1 MAGYI
6 GSKAVNLSTTG
17 ADINGD
23 ANIDGDLSFRDND
36 KIKLGAGSDLQIYHS
51 GTHSYIQDLGTGS
64 LRLVGADIEFLNEDF
79 SDFFAKFANNG
90 ASTFYYDGSPKL
102 ATTSTG
108 IDVTGTVTAD
118 GLTVDGDGQIN
129 QTAGNASTLTFTS
142 NGQASRY
149 SRIKVDTDR
158 SLILTAGV
166 GAVNETPDIKL
177 QTGTA
182 TGEKDRILIDGA
194 TGDISFYEDTGTTA
208 KFFWDAS
215 LEALTL
221 GGNEWPSSTIGELA
235 GRHMINYDGEP
246 RLLLWDASTGAAGNE
261 AHIMIGGKPVSSATQ
276 FSGATIS
283 AGVENGTDADGYLAI
298 STTNAASTSVEH
310 MRIDSSGHL
319 QLSGSTDNVIRSG
332 LDSSRVRIF
341 GGGTESVGNG
351 AALTLQGVSHSGG
364 NYADLASATGG
375 YINFRIGTSNAM
387 RIDSS
392 GNVGIGTTSP
402 SAPLEVTR
410 STEGIAQYITN
421 TGSNQAYTAYGN
433 SDNPPWSQDF
443 NTAGGL
449 LVGIDSDESGV
460 LFQGGNYD
468 LRLGTNGTDRMRIT
482 SGGSIKMPNVYN
494 DTTASAANLHI
505 SSAGGQLFRSTSS
518 ARYKNTIANASFG
531 IVELMALRPVTYKGN
546 NDGDTVFGGLIAE
559 EVHDAGLVEFVQY
572 NEEGEPD
579 ALAYGNMVSLCI
591 KAIQEQQA
599 TITDLKARVATLE
612 AN

>member
-36 KIKLGAGSDLQIYHS
+36 KIKLGAGSDLQIYHDGS
-51 GTHSYIQDLGTGS
+51 NSFISDESTGNLVIRGSSEVSIQDPTGS
-64 LRLVGADIEFLNEDF
+64 RYSARFVDTDAVRLYH
-79 SDFFAKFANNG
+79 NG
-90 ASTFYYDGSPKL
+90 SQKL

-118 GLTVDGDGQIN
+118 ALNVS
-129 QTAGNASTLTFTS
+129 AASP
-142 NGQASRY
+142 N
-149 SRIKVDTDR
+149 
-158 SLILTAGV
+158 
-166 GAVNETPDIKL
+166 
-177 QTGTA
+177 
-182 TGEKDRILIDGA
+182 IDV
-194 TGDISFYEDTGTTA
+194 TDTGTSHASQDFLTNSNAVRATIGVERSAGGGLFVGSSPYAAVFGTA
-208 KFFWDAS
+208 SAGNTEFATNNNVRMTLDAS
-215 LEALTL
+215 
-221 GGNEWPSSTIGELA
+221 GN
-235 GRHMINYDGEP
+235 
-246 RLLLWDASTGAAGNE
+246 
-261 AHIMIGGKPVSSATQ
+261 
-276 FSGATIS
+276 
-283 AGVENGTDADGYLAI
+283 
-298 STTNAASTSVEH
+298 
-310 MRIDSSGHL
+310 
-319 QLSGSTDNVIRSG
+319 
-332 LDSSRVRIF
+332 
-341 GGGTESVGNG
+341 VG
-351 AALTLQGVSHSGG
+351 
-364 NYADLASATGG
+364 
-375 YINFRIGTSNAM
+375 IGTSSPARTLEVYSTAPAIKLNNGTNAFTIGTGAFVDGSNSLVFFDEGVGERM

-392 GNVGIGTTSP
+392 GNLGIGGVPTNASDHKSLALFGNASTGAGFIEFNDTSGNADAAIFADDGNLFINADYDNTTADSSIRFRVDGSSEKMRIDSSGNIGIGTSSP